1 MVTVSC
7 PKPMR
12 FTGRQSSGGV
22 GKLQRGRA
30 ARRLAPPALDQSM
43 TATASIS
50 IRAPGMARPATCTK
64 VLAGGVA
71 PKNSWRTSP

>member
-1 MVTVSC
+1 
-7 PKPMR
+7 
-12 FTGRQSSGGV
+12 
-22 GKLQRGRA
+22 
-30 ARRLAPPALDQSM
+30 M